1 MYFEDS
7 SLHSVVWD
15 LEFSD
20 MNQDAFLEA
29 ESSIITVVAEK
40 ANVDISAVT
49 LTYNTEMRRNLVNV
63 QKSLY
68 ASRNIYFH
76 EGEYYYEY
84 DQTVLPT
91 LNPPST
97 PSESQDTVNPTSSPT
112 ASSPSGAPTDAPSV
126 T

>member
-1 MYFEDS
+1 
-7 SLHSVVWD
+7 
-15 LEFSD
+15 

-84 DQTVLPT
+84 DETVLPT

-112 ASSPSGAPTDAPSV
+112 ASSSSGAPTDDPSV

>member
-1 MYFEDS
+1 
-7 SLHSVVWD
+7 
-15 LEFSD
+15 

-84 DQTVLPT
+84 DQSVLPT

-97 PSESQDTVNPTSSPT
+97 SESQDTVNPTSSPT

>member
-29 ESSIITVVAEK
+29 TSSIIAVVAEK

-68 ASRNIYFH
+68 A
-76 EGEYYYEY
+76 G
-84 DQTVLPT
+84 
-91 LNPPST
+91 
-97 PSESQDTVNPTSSPT
+97 
-112 ASSPSGAPTDAPSV
+112 
-126 T
+126 